1 MAWAEN
7 PRSKIVL
14 IVDDDPILR
23 EVMSAKL
30 AETGFIATCVEDGE
44 EACNHLGSERY
55 SLALVDLNMPKLD
68 GFGLLRHIRQHP
80 RTVDLP
86 VIVVTSNDD
95 KGSIEKAYALGASS
109 FITKPVNWSQF
120 LHHVRF
126 VVRSGETEQALRRA
140 QAEAGRTA
148 SFTC

>member
-1 MAWAEN
+1 MAPAEN
-7 PRSKIVL
+7 PHSKVAL

-30 AETGFIATCVEDGE
+30 EETGLTAICVEDGE
-44 EACNHLGSERY
+44 EACNRLGTERY
-55 SLALVDLNMPKLD
+55 SLALVDLNMPRLD

-80 RTVDLP
+80 RTVNLP

-109 FITKPVNWSQF
+109 SSPS
-120 LHHVRF
+120 
-126 VVRSGETEQALRRA
+126 RSI
-140 QAEAGRTA
+140 GRSFSTTCA
-148 SFTC
+148 SW